1 MSDSSAFPLGML
13 PLIRL
18 EGVDVAIEGTTIL
31 REVRWAL
38 RQGEHWAVLGGNGS
52 GKSTFLKLIRG
63 ELAPAPGCMGRRV
76 YGFDGDEQVTAVDVK
91 EKVALV
97 SPELQTRYLT
107 QEWALSV
114 REVLHSGITFSE
126 YSPLRLR
133 AAQKERADQ
142 IVELLGIGALLPRS
156 VQALSTGELR
166 KVLIA
171 RALVGAPRVLVCDE
185 VCDGLDAGSRANL
198 LAALERVARNDTQL
212 LLTTH
217 RSEELIP
224 AITHRAVFNGGRM
237 VESGRLPLTVP
248 AVVVRRSRR
257 REEAEV
263 SVNSNTSASS
273 PRRLQPRGRTLI
285 QIERA
290 DVYLDERR
298 VLRNLNLEIKTGEH
312 WAVLGPNGAGKST
325 LLKLIM
331 GDLHPAWGGRVRRFE
346 FTPRNTIWELRRRIG
361 YVSPELQSNYR
372 DDVTGAQAIASGF
385 TSSIGVM
392 LEPDRKQMEA
402 ARRLAKELG
411 IGHLAGKSV
420 LQMSYGEF
428 RRTLLARALVHRPQL
443 LICDEPFD
451 GLDAAGR
458 EEIRAL
464 LERVARSGANLVVVT
479 HHADDLPAC
488 LTHCIELSA
497 GRVVYQGELGKRRS
511 AGRY

>member
-1 MSDSSAFPLGML
+1 MI

-31 REVRWAL
+31 REVRWCL
-38 RQGEHWAVLGGNGS
+38 REGEHWAVLGGNGS

-76 YGFDGDEQVTAVDVK
+76 YGFDGDEQITAVGVK

-107 QEWALSV
+107 QEWGLSV
-114 REVLHSGITFSE
+114 REVIHSGITFSE

-142 IVELLGIGALLPRS
+142 VVELLGIDVLLRRN

-171 RALVGAPRVLVCDE
+171 RALAGAPRVLVCDE
-185 VCDGLDAGSRANL
+185 VCDGLDAGSRTNL
-198 LAALERVARNDTQL
+198 LSALERVARDGTQL

-224 AITHRAVFNGGRM
+224 AITHRAVFKAGQM
-237 VESGRLPLTVP
+237 VESGPLLRPPCSVSRTAKTSALPRSM
-248 AVVVRRSRR
+248 RRSIVRDGKLVD
-257 REEAEV
+257 AKV
-263 SVNSNTSASS
+263 
-273 PRRLQPRGRTLI
+273 LI

-290 DVYLDERR
+290 DVFLNERR
-298 VLRNLNLEIKTGEH
+298 VLRNINLEIKTGEH

-331 GDLHPAWGGRVRRFE
+331 GDLHPAWGGQVRRFE
-346 FTPRNTIWELRRRIG
+346 FTPQNTIWELRRRIG
-361 YVSPELQSNYR
+361 YVSPELQSSYR
-372 DDVTGAQAIASGF
+372 DDVTGVEAIASGF

-392 LEPDRKQMEA
+392 LKPDRKQMA
-402 ARRLAKELG
+402 TAVRLAEELG

-428 RRTLLARALVHRPQL
+428 RRVLIARALVHRPEL

-451 GLDAAGR
+451 GLDATGR
-458 EEIRAL
+458 EEIGAL
-464 LERVARSGANLVVVT
+464 LERVAASGANLVVVT

-488 LTHCIELSA
+488 LTHCLELKA
-497 GRVVYQGELGKRRS
+497 GRVVFQGEMEKRR
-511 AGRY
+511 

>member
-1 MSDSSAFPLGML
+1 MI

-31 REVRWAL
+31 RDVRWSLSA
-38 RQGEHWAVLGGNGS
+38 GEHWAVLGGNGS

-63 ELAPAPGCMGRRV
+63 ELAPAPGGMGRRV
-76 YGFDGDEQVTAVDVK
+76 YGFDGDEQVTAVGVK

-107 QEWALSV
+107 QEWGLSV
-114 REVLHSGITFSE
+114 REVIHSGITFSE

-133 AAQKERADQ
+133 AEQKERVDQ
-142 IVELLGIGALLPRS
+142 IVDLLGIRALLRRN

-166 KVLIA
+166 KGLIA

-185 VCDGLDAGSRANL
+185 VCDGLDAPSRANL
-198 LAALERVARNDTQL
+198 LSALERVARNGTQL

-217 RSEELIP
+217 RSEEMIP
-224 AITHRAVFNGGRM
+224 AITHRAIFQGGRM
-237 VESGRLPLTVP
+237 VETGPLLPALRLASGPAGASELPRSK
-248 AVVVRRSRR
+248 RRSFV
-257 REEAEV
+257 REGILVDAKV
-263 SVNSNTSASS
+263 
-273 PRRLQPRGRTLI
+273 LI

-290 DVYLDERR
+290 DVFLNERR
-298 VLRNLNLEIKTGEH
+298 VLRNINLEIKSGEH

-346 FTPRNTIWELRRRIG
+346 FTSRNTIWELRRRIG

-392 LEPDRKQMEA
+392 LMPDRKQLAAA
-402 ARRLAKELG
+402 ARLAEELG

-428 RRTLLARALVHRPQL
+428 RRVLLARALVHRPQL

-451 GLDAAGR
+451 GLDATGR
-458 EEIRAL
+458 EEIGGL
-464 LERVARSGANLVVVT
+464 LERVAASGANLVVVT

-488 LTHCIELSA
+488 LTHCVELEA
-497 GRVVYQGELGKRRS
+497 GRVVFRGRMGRR
-511 AGRY
+511 R

>member
-1 MSDSSAFPLGML
+1 MI

-18 EGVDVAIEGTTIL
+18 DGVDVAIEGVTIL
-31 REVRWAL
+31 REVRWCL
-38 RQGEHWAVLGGNGS
+38 REGEHWAVLGGNGS

-63 ELAPAPGCMGRRV
+63 ELAPAPGGMGRRV
-76 YGFDGDEQVTAVDVK
+76 YGFDGDEQVTAVGVK

-114 REVLHSGITFSE
+114 RAVIHSGITSSE

-133 AAQKERADQ
+133 AEQKERADQ
-142 IVELLGIGALLPRS
+142 IVELLGIDALLPRS

-171 RALVGAPRVLVCDE
+171 RALAGAPRVLVCDE
-185 VCDGLDAGSRANL
+185 VCDGLDAASRANL
-198 LAALERVARNDTQL
+198 LSALDRVARNGTQL

-224 AITHRAVFNGGRM
+224 AITHRAVFQGGRM
-237 VESGRLPLTVP
+237 VEVGPLLPSLRFASEPAKGSELPRLKRRS
-248 AVVVRRSRR
+248 VVRDGKFVD
-257 REEAEV
+257 AKI
-263 SVNSNTSASS
+263 
-273 PRRLQPRGRTLI
+273 LI

-290 DVYLDERR
+290 DVFLNERR
-298 VLRNLNLEIKTGEH
+298 VLRNINLEIKTGEH

-372 DDVTGAQAIASGF
+372 DDVTGAQAIATGF

-392 LEPDRKQMEA
+392 LKPDRKQMA
-402 ARRLAKELG
+402 ASGRLAEELG

-428 RRTLLARALVHRPQL
+428 RRVLIARALVHRPQL
-443 LICDEPFD
+443 LVCDEPFD
-451 GLDAAGR
+451 GLDATGR
-458 EEIRAL
+458 EEIGAL
-464 LERVARSGANLVVVT
+464 LERVAASGANLVVVT
-479 HHADDLPAC
+479 HHADDLPGC
-488 LTHCIELSA
+488 LTHCLELKA
-497 GRVVYQGELGKRRS
+497 GRVIFQGEMEKRR
-511 AGRY
+511 